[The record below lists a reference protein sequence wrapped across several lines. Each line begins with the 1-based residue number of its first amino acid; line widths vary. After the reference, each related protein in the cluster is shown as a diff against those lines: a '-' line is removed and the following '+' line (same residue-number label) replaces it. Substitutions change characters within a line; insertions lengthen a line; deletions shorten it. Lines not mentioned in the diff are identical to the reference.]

1 MSVFVDRR
9 QTMYPNGFF
18 CGVIRLKQLA
28 GVILGRLD
36 SNTRQLLSAL
46 IGLVFGNCC
55 YLWTLKSC
63 KGTNHFNLFLFTGLA
78 LSENTLK

>member
-9 QTMYPNGFF
+9 QAMYPKGFF

-55 YLWTLKSC
+55 YYGLLKAVRAQATSICFCLLDSRFQKTL
-63 KGTNHFNLFLFTGLA
+63 
-78 LSENTLK
+78 